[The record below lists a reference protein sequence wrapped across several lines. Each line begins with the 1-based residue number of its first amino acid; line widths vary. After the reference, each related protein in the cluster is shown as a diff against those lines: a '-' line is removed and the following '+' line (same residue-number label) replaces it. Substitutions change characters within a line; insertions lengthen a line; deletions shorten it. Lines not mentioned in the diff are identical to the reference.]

1 LKRFWPGVND
11 RPKSGSDRAITASW
25 GLLLTGPVEEKRD
38 VAAQMDDAV
47 ARNLGIADRL
57 GKNACKAGLKSC
69 KKNAKLQGNTNLRDR
84 SPVESRHG
92 RREH

>member
-11 RPKSGSDRAITASW
+11 RPKPGSDRAITASL

-57 GKNACKAGLKSC
+57 GKNACKAGLRSC
-69 KKNAKLQGNTNLRDR
+69 KKTR
-84 SPVESRHG
+84 
-92 RREH
+92 